1 MKKKLRPMGNSWGF
15 VTTKTMLEH
24 MEVNPLKDEVE
35 ILFDDKTIIL
45 KKAEDKTK

>member
-35 ILFDDKTIIL
+35 ILL
-45 KKAEDKTK
+45 RTKPLF

>member
-1 MKKKLRPMGNSWGF
+1 MKKKLRPIGNSRCF
-15 VTTKTMLEH
+15 ILTKTMLEY